1 MAEAIL
7 SYKKRNSLIHK
18 TPAII
23 KLVVLFCIPLILH
36 LTDWPCHVA
45 LFVLAFI
52 LSFIAKISTR
62 DFFRDLRPIFYYCL
76 IIALIDIF
84 STLLFD
90 KTPMLISG
98 NIQDASIQSIQ
109 DLSIQGADLSSTNIS
124 NSKFSS
130 AALQKISSF
139 LNNLKAFFS
148 VVLANGNYMLL
159 SRLVVAMTY
168 TSIFFRTTS
177 HREIREALEKIELG
191 VTFGH
196 AKLTFSKAFALFLNF
211 LPQLFSIW
219 ASLDKAWRARQGKRG
234 IRKILVL
241 MPVFISLSIKKAN
254 DTLLSIKNR
263 FLAEP

>member
-109 DLSIQGADLSSTNIS
+109 SDGISSTNIS

-148 VVLANGNYMLL
+148 VVLTNGNYMLL

-196 AKLTFSKAFALFLNF
+196 SKLTFSKAFALFLNF

>member
-23 KLVVLFCIPLILH
+23 KLIVLFCIPLVLH
-36 LTDWPCHVA
+36 LTSWQYHAV
-45 LFVLAFI
+45 LFFVAFI
-52 LSFIAKISTR
+52 ISLIAKISTR
-62 DFFRDLRPIFYYCL
+62 DFLRDLRPIFYYCL
-76 IIALIDIF
+76 LIALIDIL

-90 KTPMLISG
+90 KTPMLISE
-98 NIQDASIQSIQ
+98 NLANEERSYFFSNLQS
-109 DLSIQGADLSSTNIS
+109 
-124 NSKFSS
+124 
-130 AALQKISSF
+130 
-139 LNNLKAFFS
+139 FFS
-148 VVLANGNYMLL
+148 VVLSNGNYILL
-159 SRLVVAMTY
+159 TRIVVAMAY

-196 AKLTFSKAFALFLNF
+196 FKLGFSKSFALFLNF

-219 ASLDKAWRARQGKRG
+219 ANLDKAWRARQGKRG

-263 FLAEP
+263 FLAKQ